1 MKQKLIKN
9 KSEELII
16 FLSGWGC
23 DDIQF
28 RNIKSSK
35 DVLIC
40 WDYTNTDFDFNFNN
54 YKKYYL
60 IAYSAG
66 VFMAGLI
73 QDKLPKTELKIAI
86 NGNPLLTDDY
96 FGIPKHIR
104 QIFKDLNINNYMD
117 FRKNFLVMNST
128 ELDFFNKNASIR
140 TFESCLDE
148 INKLEKYAA
157 KDIPPMNFDFAILS
171 DNDKIFI
178 PSHQQEYY
186 KGKYKI
192 LQNSAHNVF
201 YYFQNFDD
209 ILSF

>member
-9 KSEELII
+9 NTDELII

-28 RNIKSSK
+28 QNMKASK

-40 WDYTNTDFDFNFNN
+40 WDYTNTDFDFDFLG

-66 VFMAGLI
+66 VFCAGLI
-73 QDKLPKTELKIAI
+73 KNKLPKTELKIAI
-86 NGNPLLTDDY
+86 NGNPLLTDEY
-96 FGIPKHIR
+96 FGIPENVR

-117 FRKNFLVMNST
+117 FRKNFLVMNKK
-128 ELDFFNKNASIR
+128 ELVFFNKNASQR
-140 TFESCLDE
+140 TFESCLEE
-148 INKLEKYAA
+148 ITKLENYAA
-157 KDIPPMNFDFAILS
+157 KDIIPMNFDFAILS

-192 LQNSAHNVF
+192 LKNSAHNVF
-201 YYFQNFDD
+201 YHFRNFDD